1 MECSLR
7 QGILLPKRELFAL
20 VAIPIV
26 VAVIVW
32 LPAWVL
38 LVVLSAAVTIA
49 ADELLGMARGS
60 GIPARRWLSLVCLL
74 GLLAASWRFGA
85 VGFVW
90 MAGATLMM
98 IPTAQLAH
106 RDRPRGG
113 LAGSAVA
120 CFTVLYLGFITAC
133 LGWIRLWPE
142 DSFAIRLILFC
153 LSTIWIGDSGAYY
166 VGRRFG
172 RHKMSPRVSPN
183 KTWEGL
189 IGGVVTALSAAAA
202 LKLVLALDL
211 EWSHL
216 MSLAAILSVATPIGD
231 LVESQ
236 FKRDT
241 GVKDSSTLLPGHG
254 GLLDRTDS
262 LLYAA
267 PPVLAYL
274 LAAGLVG

>member
-1 MECSLR
+1 M
-7 QGILLPKRELFAL
+7 PKRELFAL
-20 VAIPIV
+20 VAIPVV

-38 LVVLSAAVTIA
+38 LVVLGLVVTVA

-60 GIPARRWLSLVCLL
+60 GIPVYRWLSLICLG
-74 GLLAASWRFGA
+74 GLLAASWFLGP

-90 MAGATLMM
+90 SAGATLMI

-106 RDRPRGG
+106 RNRPTGS
-113 LAGSAVA
+113 LAASAVA
-120 CFTVLYLGFITAC
+120 CFSILYLGLITAS
-133 LGWIRLWPE
+133 LGWLRLWPDE
-142 DSFAIRLILFC
+142 SFAIRLIL
-153 LSTIWIGDSGAYY
+153 LYLATIWIGDSGAYY
-166 VGRRFG
+166 VGSNFG
-172 RHKMSPRVSPN
+172 RHKMAPRISPN

-189 IGGVVTALSAAAA
+189 FGGCLAAVAAAA
-202 LKLVLALDL
+202 VMKMVLAIQI

-216 MSLAAILSVATPIGD
+216 FALAAILAVATPIGD

-274 LAAGLVG
+274 LLTGLVP